1 MKALHLRGTSN
12 HLWGVRCPP
21 TNECGSCL
29 IVFRWTII
37 KTDGWMDEDKQIDTV
52 SYDSAAVV
60 AEQQP
65 KKNGSF

>member
-1 MKALHLRGTSN
+1 
-12 HLWGVRCPP
+12 
-21 TNECGSCL
+21 
-29 IVFRWTII
+29 
-37 KTDGWMDEDKQIDTV
+37 MDEDKQIDTV